1 MKYAT
6 EKEILKRYETVKLY
20 YTSAVN
26 RGSFPDA
33 KVWKIKMDSLMNIL
47 SILCNNRI

>member
-6 EKEILKRYETVKLY
+6 EKEILERYTVVEKY
-20 YTSAVN
+20 YNNAVN

-33 KVWKIKMDSLMNIL
+33 KVWKIKMDSLMRIL
-47 SILCNNRI
+47 SLLCNNRV